1 MRGFLPFLI
10 LLLAVAFFTRVDL
23 FFHLLYALFS
33 LYFLGRLWARR
44 STGAVLVQRHH
55 DRRMFLG
62 DTLSITVDIHNR
74 GWLPV
79 LWLQL
84 SDAIP
89 GELVVGQ
96 SFRHALSLLPRER
109 RSLTYTVHGRRRG
122 YYPVGP
128 LATKGGDLLGTT
140 TYEHRF
146 AEQDFLIV
154 YPRIVPLV
162 EARLPS
168 QSPSGVLPSRHRLFE
183 DPARIRGVRDYQSG
197 DSLRRIDWKTS
208 SRVGT
213 LQVRRYEPAISLET
227 AILLN
232 LNREDYPLRKWRS
245 ATELGI
251 VIAASLA
258 THLIEKR
265 QAVGLATNGR
275 DPLTES
281 PDRSPCLPLRKGR
294 AHLMHMLDL
303 LARVEAVDDLDDPP
317 FLDLVNRRSLA
328 LPWGST
334 AIVITARGVEGL
346 SDILLAL
353 RRRGLSVTLVVTC
366 PGHEFLTTVR
376 QGEQIGVQVLRISS
390 DRDMDIWR

>member
-10 LLLAVAFFTRVDL
+10 ILLAVAFFTRVDL
-23 FFHLLYALFS
+23 FFHLLYALFG

-44 STGAVLVQRHH
+44 STGAVTLQRHH

-62 DTLSITVDIHNR
+62 DTLSIAVDIHNQ

-96 SFRHALSLLPRER
+96 PFRHAVSLLPRER
-109 RSLTYTVHGRRRG
+109 RRLTYTVHGRRRG
-122 YYPVGP
+122 YYPIGP
-128 LATKGGDLLGTT
+128 LLTKGGDLLGTT

-146 AEQDFLIV
+146 GDQDFLIV
-154 YPRIVPLV
+154 YPRIVALAEP
-162 EARLPS
+162 RLPS

-183 DPARIRGVRDYQSG
+183 DPTRIRGVRDYQPG
-197 DSLRRIDWKTS
+197 DSLRRMDWKTS

-213 LQVRRYEPAISLET
+213 LQVRRYEPSISLET

-232 LNREDYPLRKWRS
+232 LNREDYPLRERRT
-245 ATELGI
+245 ATERGI

-258 THLIEKR
+258 NHLIEKR

-275 DPLTES
+275 DPLAEAPVVS
-281 PDRSPCLPLRKGR
+281 PFLPLRKGR
-294 AHLMHMLDL
+294 AHLMHVLDL
-303 LARVEAVDDLDDPP
+303 LARVEAVSDGDCQP
-317 FLDLVNRRSLA
+317 FLEMVNRKSLG

-346 SDILLAL
+346 FDILLAL
-353 RRRGLSVTLVVTC
+353 RRRGLSVILVVTC
-366 PGHEFLTTVR
+366 PGHEFPTTVR
-376 QGEQIGVQVLRISS
+376 QGEQIGVQVLQISS
-390 DRDMDIWR
+390 DKDMDVWR